1 MSNISG
7 YNPFSS
13 LFNSLG
19 SSGDTSDRLENAKN
33 ESMEL
38 TAKAAELS
46 VITQS
51 MKVITTLQQGVK
63 DVGNGIR

>member
-1 MSNISG
+1 MSNVSG

-19 SSGDTSDRLENAKN
+19 SSGDTSDRLEKAKN

>member
-1 MSNISG
+1 MSNVSG

-19 SSGDTSDRLENAKN
+19 SSGDTADRLESAKDK
-33 ESMEL
+33 SLEL
-38 TAKAAELS
+38 TAQAAELS

-51 MKVITTLQQGVK
+51 MKVTTTFQQGLK
-63 DVGNGIR
+63 DIGNGIR